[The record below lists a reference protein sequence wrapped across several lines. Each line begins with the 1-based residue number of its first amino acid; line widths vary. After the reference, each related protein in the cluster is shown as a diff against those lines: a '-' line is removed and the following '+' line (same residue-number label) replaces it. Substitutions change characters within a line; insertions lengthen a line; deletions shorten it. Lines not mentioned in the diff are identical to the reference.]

1 MLWKVNICSTALC
14 CFICKGGRNIKHSW
28 AARKSPCQDFVK
40 TIEELSGSSE
50 EEILFPTDTAPDDIE
65 NMKNA
70 ANRVLDAIKTGEKI
84 YVFGDYD
91 ADGVCSMAI
100 LFLLLSHLKEKLDSK
115 SEITIRPPR
124 RLSEGYGI
132 SQKAV
137 DEVGQGFLI
146 TVDNG
151 ISAVEEITKAK
162 EKGITVIVLDHH
174 LPGNNLPP
182 ADIIVDPH
190 LHPDKNG
197 FEDFCGAGLAFKLA
211 ESLIANEELMK
222 KLSAIAAIGTIAD
235 VVKLHGANRVI
246 VQKGLRAMN
255 ERQVT
260 QGLKSLID
268 ACEFTSINEENV
280 AFKLAPVLN
289 APGRLHDDGARYSS
303 ACLAQ
308 DKKPMPGLAQQLV
321 SVNEDRKRIVNEA
334 YDIVMKNIELPP
346 LGPVIVHMPQLHEGI
361 VGIVAGKLSESLKVP
376 AYVFTGKD
384 ELKGSGRSGIKGF
397 NLYDFTSTANQFLS
411 RFGGHAGAV
420 GVSVREKD
428 FESFRERLERVYH
441 ELDISADDGVYYD
454 IEIKPDEVCEYI
466 EKQKIYEPFGEGIPK
481 PVFLIRNVPLIA
493 KYGEYVT
500 YIGKNRE
507 HLKFVTK
514 GYSLVGFSM
523 AHQYVQEGKPRKI
536 DVIGRIGINESRYG
550 SFPQV
555 EIIDFSSSM

>member
-1 MLWKVNICSTALC
+1 MKI
-14 CFICKGGRNIKHSW
+14 
-28 AARKSPCQDFVK
+28 
-40 TIEELSGSSE
+40 IEELSGSTE
-50 EEILFPTDTAPDDIE
+50 EEILFPTDTLPADIE
-65 NMKNA
+65 NMTTA
-70 ANRVLDAIKTGEKI
+70 ADRISSAIKSGERI
-84 YVFGDYD
+84 CVFGDYD

-100 LFLLLSHLKEKLDSK
+100 LFLLLSHLKNEAGSK
-115 SEITIRPPR
+115 SEVAIRAPR

-137 DEVGQGFLI
+137 DEVENGLLI

-151 ISAVEEITKAK
+151 ISAVEEIARAK

-174 LPGNNLPP
+174 LPGRDIPS

-190 LHPDKNG
+190 LHPQNNG

-211 ESLIANEELMK
+211 ESLVTNEELLK

-235 VVKLHGANRVI
+235 VVKLHGSNRVI
-246 VQKGLRAMN
+246 VQKGLQAMN
-255 ERQVT
+255 ERQIT
-260 QGLKSLID
+260 QGLQSLID
-268 ACEFTSINEENV
+268 ACEFTSISEENV

-308 DKKPMPGLAQQLV
+308 DKKPMPELAQQLV
-321 SVNEDRKRIVNEA
+321 AVNEDRKRIVNEA

-346 LGPVIVHMPQLHEGI
+346 AGPIIVHMPQLHEGI
-361 VGIVAGKLSESLKVP
+361 IGIVAGKLSENLNVP
-376 AYVFTGKD
+376 AYVFTGKG
-384 ELKGSGRSGIKGF
+384 ELKGSGRSGIKGL
-397 NLYDFTSTANQFLS
+397 NLYDFTSTASQYLS

-420 GVSVREKD
+420 GVAVREKD
-428 FESFRERLERVYH
+428 FDSFKEKLERVYH
-441 ELDISADDGVYYD
+441 ELDICADDNIYYD
-454 IEIKPDEVCEYI
+454 IEISPDEVCEYI
-466 EKQKIYEPFGEGIPK
+466 EKQKRYEPFGEGIRK
-481 PVFLIRNVPLIA
+481 PVFLIRNIPLYTM
-493 KYGEYVT
+493 YGEYVK

-536 DVIGRIGINESRYG
+536 DVVGRIGMNESRYG

-555 EIIDFSSSM
+555 EIIDFSSSV

>member
-1 MLWKVNICSTALC
+1 MKI
-14 CFICKGGRNIKHSW
+14 
-28 AARKSPCQDFVK
+28 
-40 TIEELSGSSE
+40 IEELSGSTE
-50 EEILFPTDTAPDDIE
+50 EEILFPTDTSPDDIE
-65 NMKNA
+65 NMTNA
-70 ANRVLDAIKTGEKI
+70 ANGVLNAIKTGEKI

-100 LFLLLSHLKEKLDSK
+100 LFLLLSHLKNEIDSK
-115 SEITIRPPR
+115 SEITIRAPR

-137 DEVGQGFLI
+137 DEIEEGLLI

-151 ISAVEEITKAK
+151 ISAVQEITKAK
-162 EKGITVIVLDHH
+162 EKGVTVIVLDHH
-174 LPGNNLPP
+174 LPGDNTPP

-190 LHPDKNG
+190 LHPQNNG

-211 ESLIANEELMK
+211 ESLTADEELMK

-246 VQKGLRAMN
+246 VQKGLRALN

-268 ACEFTSINEENV
+268 ACEFTSINEESV

-308 DKKPMPGLAQQLV
+308 DKKPMPSLAQQLV
-321 SVNEDRKRIVNEA
+321 AVNEDRKRIVNEA
-334 YDIVMKNIELPP
+334 YDIVMKSIELPP
-346 LGPVIVHMPQLHEGI
+346 PGPIIVHMPQLHEGI

-376 AYVFTGKD
+376 VYVFTGKG

-397 NLYDFTSTANQFLS
+397 NLYDFTSTASQFLC

-420 GVSVREKD
+420 GLSVREKD
-428 FESFRERLERVYH
+428 FESFRERLEQAYH
-441 ELDISADDGVYYD
+441 ELDMSADDSIYYD

-466 EKQKIYEPFGEGIPK
+466 EKQKMYEPFGEGVPK
-481 PVFLIRNVPLIA
+481 PVFLIRNVPLIT
-493 KYGEYVT
+493 KYGEYVM

-514 GYSLVGFSM
+514 GYSLVGFSI

-536 DVIGRIGINESRYG
+536 DVIGRIGMNESRYG

>member
-1 MLWKVNICSTALC
+1 MLLRH
-14 CFICKGGRNIKHSW
+14 FICRGGRNIKNSW
-28 AARKSPCQDFVK
+28 AARKNPCQDFVK
-40 TIEELSGSSE
+40 IIEELSGSTE
-50 EEILFPTDTAPDDIE
+50 EEILFPTDTSPDDIE
-65 NMKNA
+65 NMTNA
-70 ANRVLDAIKTGEKI
+70 ARCVLNAIKTGEKI

-100 LFLLLSHLKEKLDSK
+100 LFLLLSHLKNEIGSK
-115 SEITIRPPR
+115 SEITIRAPR

-137 DEVGQGFLI
+137 DEVEEGLLI

-151 ISAVEEITKAK
+151 ISAVQEITKAK

-174 LPGNNLPP
+174 LPGNDIPP

-190 LHPDKNG
+190 LHPQNNG

-211 ESLIANEELMK
+211 ESLITDEELTK
-222 KLSAIAAIGTIAD
+222 KLSAIATIGTIAD

-255 ERQVT
+255 ARQVT
-260 QGLKSLID
+260 QGLKSLIE

-308 DKKPMPGLAQQLV
+308 DKKPIHGLAQQLV
-321 SVNEDRKRIVNEA
+321 AVNEDRKRIVNEA
-334 YDIVMKNIELPP
+334 YDIVMKSIELPP
-346 LGPVIVHMPQLHEGI
+346 PGPVIVHMPQLHEGI
-361 VGIVAGKLSESLKVP
+361 VGIVAGKLSESLKMP
-376 AYVFTGKD
+376 AYVFTGKG
-384 ELKGSGRSGIKGF
+384 ELKGSGRSGVKGF
-397 NLYDFTSTANQFLS
+397 NLYDFTSTASQFLS

-420 GVSVREKD
+420 GLAVHEKD
-428 FESFRERLERVYH
+428 FNNFRERLERVYH
-441 ELDISADDGVYYD
+441 ELDIGADDSIYYD

-481 PVFLIRNVPLIA
+481 PVFLIRNIPLFA
-493 KYGEYVT
+493 RYGEYVM

-523 AHQYVQEGKPRKI
+523 AHQYVQQGKPRTI